1 MDEQLLC
8 DDYAC
13 LYGYFFVFVI
23 KYSELFTEVSWNFYF
38 KEHFGGKEVNTSIDA
53 EEAVVMGAAIEAAIL
68 SGNKSVD
75 MQSSDTLP
83 LSLGM
88 NILIS
93 TKVAF

>member
-1 MDEQLLC
+1 M
-8 DDYAC
+8 
-13 LYGYFFVFVI
+13 
-23 KYSELFTEVSWNFYF
+23 
-38 KEHFGGKEVNTSIDA
+38 NTSIDA